1 MLRPFVQPVA
11 CCCAK
16 FKPVQTFSYA
26 VVASVCTERKSD
38 SVSAFFFPVY
48 QVLNFKTIYI
58 YIYIKEHNYSF
69 PLPTKYRPFSGSL
82 KPLLQS
88 VAKYEAID
96 MRLFFILMQMKLII
110 TRKGFS
116 LGLVL
121 KVKVFETR
129 KWPF

>member
-16 FKPVQTFSYA
+16 FKTGQTFSYA

-58 YIYIKEHNYSF
+58 YKKERYYSF
-69 PLPTKYRPFSGSL
+69 PHPTKYSPFSGSPKRL
-82 KPLLQS
+82 FQS
-88 VAKYEAID
+88 EAIYEPID
-96 MRLFFILMQMKLII
+96 MKLIFTLMQIKLII
-110 TRKGFS
+110 TRKVLHEASFKSGGFRNS
-116 LGLVL
+116 
-121 KVKVFETR
+121 EMAY
-129 KWPF
+129 

>member
-16 FKPVQTFSYA
+16 FKTGQTFSYA

-58 YIYIKEHNYSF
+58 YIYIKEHYYSF
-69 PLPTKYRPFSGSL
+69 PHPTKYRPFSGSL
-82 KPLLQS
+82 NPMFQS
-88 VAKYEAID
+88 EAKYEPID
-96 MRLFFILMQMKLII
+96 MNSIFILIQMKLII
-110 TRKGFS
+110 TRK
-116 LGLVL
+116 VL
-121 KVKVFETR
+121 HEASF
-129 KWPF
+129 